1 VGTEGIQEEAGTAK
15 EKLDGQQDIVRRHL
29 KTGTTW
35 VEAEE
40 LATNRVLSL
49 EWKTEGVTDGE
60 SEDGDCDEVICA
72 EW

>member
-49 EWKTEGVTDGE
+49 E
-60 SEDGDCDEVICA
+60 
-72 EW
+72 